1 MDPAMIQAWGRR
13 LQQQAWPRPTG
24 RRSSR
29 TCSGM
34 FTLRSMTSESNATRA
49 LASRSPGLVRVPQ
62 GRPGARRAVQP
73 VHEQL
78 GQRYRVAVTI
88 GPGCGLRQGEAFGLS
103 IDQADSVTAW

>member
-13 LQQQAWPRPTG
+13 LQQQGLAETY
-24 RRSSR
+24 RR
-29 TCSGM
+29 
-34 FTLRSMTSESNATRA
+34 TLFANVFGHVHAAIDDERISATRA

-62 GRPGARRAVQP
+62 GRSVARRAVQP

-78 GQRYRVAVTI
+78 GQRYRVAVAI

-103 IDQADSVTAW
+103 IDQVDSVTAW